1 MITTAQVCK
10 MFDKWEYS
18 GLKPPIA
25 KISESSRLVTTFIER
40 FKFMDEA
47 TLEYVSVKICSG
59 NVWPTF
65 GVVEQLAKEFQESN
79 KAYVYIDYFKELAK
93 KAYLENESF
102 EGFIQRIA
110 ERYFP
115 GRSLEWIAKNAFQL
129 HFYGI
134 CVAACK
140 DCKGVCPHHGHQ
152 YHLRIKR
159 GSEVAI
165 PWASMDICDKYQYI
179 VDEEGNKK
187 ARPENCKQNNFEAN
201 AAENMPDIEAP
212 ELGFDPFSVENIVQP
227 KAENKAKLEEN
238 ALF

>member
-25 KISESSRLVTTFIER
+25 KISETSRLVATFIER

-47 TLEYVSVKICSG
+47 TLEYVSLRICSG

-65 GVVEQLAKEFQESN
+65 GVVEQLAKEYQESN
-79 KAYVYIDYFKELAK
+79 KAYVYVDYFKELSK

-102 EGFIQRIA
+102 ESFIQRMA

-115 GRSLEWIAKNAFQL
+115 GRGMEWIAKNAFQL

-187 ARPENCKQNNFEAN
+187 ARPESCHKDNFEA
-201 AAENMPDIEAP
+201 AATENMPDIMPP
-212 ELGFDPFSVENIVQP
+212 ELGFDPFSVENIAQP
-227 KAENKAKLEEN
+227 KAEKNKLEET

>member
-25 KISESSRLVTTFIER
+25 KISESSRLVAAFMER
-40 FKFMDEA
+40 FKFMDEP
-47 TLEYVSVKICSG
+47 TLEYISVRICGG

-65 GVVEQLAKEFQESN
+65 GVIEQLAKEYQESN

-93 KAYLENESF
+93 KAYLKDETF
-102 EGFIQRIA
+102 DGFIKRVA
-110 ERYFP
+110 EQYFHNR
-115 GRSLEWIAKNAFQL
+115 GQEWISKNAFQL

-159 GSEVAI
+159 GSDVAI
-165 PWASMDICDKYQYI
+165 PWASMDICDKYKYI
-179 VDEEGNKK
+179 VDETGSKK
-187 ARPENCKQNNFEAN
+187 ARPEKYQQDNFEAV
-201 AAENMPDIEAP
+201 AIEKLPDIEPP
-212 ELGFDPFSVENIVQP
+212 ELGFDPFSVENIAQP
-227 KAENKAKLEEN
+227 KTDSKTKAEEA